1 MVLTFHIR
9 LRMSRGMM
17 RGRVAAKKRTRA
29 ELVRAG
35 MELFA
40 EQGLDG
46 PSLDAICQR
55 AGYTRGAFYV
65 HFSDREDFQVAV
77 MREVGGPLLDA
88 LLAAA
93 DQPDTPSLQ
102 LAAQRFVQAL
112 ADGSYPLGPVGGI
125 RPHQLLQACARSERV
140 RGLYVAL
147 VEEAIR
153 RLARIVAAD
162 QRRGTLRDDIHA
174 EQSAQLLLAVVI
186 GSQTM
191 LELGVDI
198 QAPALALLCNQLLA
212 AG

>member
-1 MVLTFHIR
+1 MCIDFSHTSSYVKKMT
-9 LRMSRGMM
+9 
-17 RGRVAAKKRTRA
+17 RGRVAAKKRTRT

-46 PSLDAICQR
+46 PSLDAICER

-93 DQPDTPSLQ
+93 DQPDPMSLQ
-102 LAAQRFVQAL
+102 LATQRFVQAL

-153 RLARIVAAD
+153 RLARIIAAD
-162 QRRGTLRDDIHA
+162 QRRGTLRSEMSA

-198 QAPALALLCNQLLA
+198 QAPAIARLCHQLLA